1 MKESINLMNVMK
13 YAGAYIA
20 FEIGSGFAT
29 GQEILQFYSAY
40 GLFSIGGALISMCLF
55 AWAGA
60 KTMSMGFV
68 LKNQETVRPYRLI
81 CGKHLGFLFEKFVLF
96 YVFAGLC
103 VMLSGAGASMAEY
116 LGISHL
122 TGSLLMAGAVF
133 LSYCFGFK
141 KMVAVIG
148 VLGPVIIGGIVFVA
162 GWTLISEFGDI
173 WVNIRDTEVLSRF
186 SAVKSAGSW
195 WVSGM
200 LYAGYN
206 IVGSMAFLMA
216 MGKDAATKKEA
227 AAGGIAGGVIL
238 VVAVLFVNFALF
250 ACGDRI
256 GEVMVPTLMMAKQ
269 ISPQVGAIFAGIL
282 LSGIFS
288 TAAPMLWTI
297 CDQLTDAKGGMS
309 AALLAL
315 LICADA
321 LVLGQLP
328 FDQLVSV
335 IYPITGY
342 LGIGLL
348 LCLAGVNLRCRN
360 DYSGQSGGLWHVGN
374 RRL

>member
-1 MKESINLMNVMK
+1 
-13 YAGAYIA
+13 
-20 FEIGSGFAT
+20 
-29 GQEILQFYSAY
+29 
-40 GLFSIGGALISMCLF
+40 
-55 AWAGA
+55 
-60 KTMSMGFV
+60 
-68 LKNQETVRPYRLI
+68 
-81 CGKHLGFLFEKFVLF
+81 
-96 YVFAGLC
+96 
-103 VMLSGAGASMAEY
+103 
-116 LGISHL
+116 
-122 TGSLLMAGAVF
+122 
-133 LSYCFGFK
+133 
-141 KMVAVIG
+141 
-148 VLGPVIIGGIVFVA
+148 
-162 GWTLISEFGDI
+162 
-173 WVNIRDTEVLSRF
+173 
-186 SAVKSAGSW
+186 
-195 WVSGM
+195 
-200 LYAGYN
+200 
-206 IVGSMAFLMA
+206 
-216 MGKDAATKKEA
+216 
-227 AAGGIAGGVIL
+227 
-238 VVAVLFVNFALF
+238 
-250 ACGDRI
+250 
-256 GEVMVPTLMMAKQ
+256 MVPTLMMAKQ

-309 AALLAL
+309 AVLLAL